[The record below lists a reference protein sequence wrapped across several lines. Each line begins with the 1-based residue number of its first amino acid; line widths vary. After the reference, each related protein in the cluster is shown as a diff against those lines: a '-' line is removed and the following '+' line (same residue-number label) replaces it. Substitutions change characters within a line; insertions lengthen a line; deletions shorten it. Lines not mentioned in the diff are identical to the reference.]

1 MRGVSA
7 GAVPQTE
14 NELEATLEAEAKV
27 LRGEGRGWFS
37 GGGGSDAS
45 TAKRIDTLDKRME
58 LLIRQQVTRQH
69 ACPPSRPTQL
79 TYVDGLAVSAEFES
93 NRFWACRRPSSTSFF
108 I

>member
-14 NELEATLEAEAKV
+14 DELEATLEAEAKA

-58 LLIRQQVTRQH
+58 LLIRQQVTRPCLSTL
-69 ACPPSRPTQL
+69 A
-79 TYVDGLAVSAEFES
+79 GLPA
-93 NRFWACRRPSSTSFF
+93 RIRGWARSQR
-108 I
+108 